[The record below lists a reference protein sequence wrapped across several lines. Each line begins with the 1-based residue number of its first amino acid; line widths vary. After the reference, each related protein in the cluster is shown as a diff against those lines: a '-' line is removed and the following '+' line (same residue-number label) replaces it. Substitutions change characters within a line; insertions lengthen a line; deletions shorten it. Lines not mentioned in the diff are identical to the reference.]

1 MQHCPVCGVRTDG
14 ERKRCPLCG
23 HVLPDAPES
32 EESAGVFPVIPVRR
46 TYDMIF
52 RISTFAAVVILLAAA
67 VIHLLYLPHMP
78 IFTMII
84 LGTVGAW
91 ITVNVGARK
100 RKNIA
105 KIILWEGIIAVL
117 MCLPWDWTTGWHGWS
132 WGYVLPVV
140 SAGLAVFYFVMG
152 IADSRRLGTYAGY
165 FLITLCGTAAVA
177 VLYFTGHMTG
187 LAAHFGLLSMAVSL
201 VLLLAQVI
209 FRGKHFFSELGRWV
223 HL

>member
-23 HVLPDAPES
+23 RVLPDAPEG
-32 EESAGVFPVIPVRR
+32 EESAGIFPVIPARQN
-46 TYDMIF
+46 YDLIF
-52 RISTFAAVVILLAAA
+52 RISTFAAIVILAVAS

-78 IFTMII
+78 IFTMIV
-84 LGTVGAW
+84 LGTVCAW

-117 MCLPWDWTTGWHGWS
+117 LCLPWDWMTGWYGWS

-152 IADSRRLGTYAGY
+152 IADNRRLGTYAGY

-177 VLYFTGHMTG
+177 ILYFTGKMTG
-187 LAAHFGLLSMAVSL
+187 LYAHFAMISILISVL
-201 VLLLAQVI
+201 LLLAQVV
-209 FRGKHFFSELGRWV
+209 FRGKHFFSELSRWA

>member
-23 HVLPDAPES
+23 RVLSDAPET
-32 EESAGVFPVIPVRR
+32 EESAGVFPVIPARR
-46 TYDMIF
+46 TYDLIF
-52 RISTFAAVVILLAAA
+52 RISTFAAIVILVVAA
-67 VIHLLYLPHMP
+67 VIHMLYIPHMP
-78 IFTMII
+78 IFTLIV

-91 ITVNVGARK
+91 IIVNVGARK

-105 KIILWEGIIAVL
+105 KGILWESVIAL
-117 MCLPWDWTTGWHGWS
+117 LLCLPWDWMTGWYGWS
-132 WGYVLPVV
+132 WGYVLPVL

-152 IADSRRLGTYAGY
+152 IVDSRRLGTYAGY

-177 VLYFTGHMTG
+177 VLYFTGKMTG
-187 LAAHFGLLSMAVSL
+187 LHAHFAMLSMTVSVL
-201 VLLLAQVI
+201 LLLAQVV
-209 FRGKHFFSELGRWV
+209 FRGRHFLSELQRWA